1 VINVVGFNE
10 MELTINKS
18 LLPSQSLGK
27 PTVAGAGDSL
37 PLQGVTNTE

>member
-1 VINVVGFNE
+1 MNVVGGNE
-10 MELTINKS
+10 VELTINKF

-27 PTVAGAGDSL
+27 PAAAGAGDSM

>member
-1 VINVVGFNE
+1 MNVVGGNE
-10 MELTINKS
+10 VELTINKF

-27 PTVAGAGDSL
+27 PAAARAGDSM